1 MDYSSVATDNIAPQ
15 RKKTKSSP
23 SKETSAAARLHPPLY
38 ELALQALSQSGAKDN
53 EHGEKKYL
61 KRDNPNANSPSAE
74 LLVKTFS
81 IDHYPMRMQCD
92 GATNLMERD
101 VNNNISPGL
110 INLSEDLEAFNNYPW
125 GYESFKMTVQYLLTP
140 LKPKTVNLYGFPWAF
155 MAWAFEA
162 IPYLRQYVNYQEEVS
177 CPRILRWLSAKTDKN
192 TKFLNLFTPPNEAI
206 VDEIKIELFGAIA
219 IRRKIILEGGLV
231 VVDDGSGSGAAVGAN
246 DTLLAVFEIKS
257 YYDYDHTSCTDF
269 SPDFATSSEC
279 SACKCQECKA
289 KHDGVIN
296 AINALAA
303 SVKKMTSKRGVIPSK
318 RISYPYTPLEI
329 KCARATGEKHELKKV
344 DVTLEATAE
353 EHNIIVDNPSTASK
367 EEEKVE
373 PPKVFRN
380 EECLINII
388 KDFSISAGLPW
399 HLIAEMYIAINC
411 GDEFHWVLAIVV
423 LKERRIRVYD
433 SISRMR
439 YFRPS
444 SKIQKLAKILPTYLD
459 MSDFLDQ
466 KVLSNWSTIEAY
478 RDKMGNP
485 FDVQYVEGIAQQT
498 IGSL

>member
-53 EHGEKKYL
+53 EHREKKYL

-74 LLVKTFS
+74 SLVKTFS

-92 GATNLMERD
+92 GATNLME
-101 VNNNISPGL
+101 
-110 INLSEDLEAFNNYPW
+110 
-125 GYESFKMTVQYLLTP
+125 
-140 LKPKTVNLYGFPWAF
+140 
-155 MAWAFEA
+155 
-162 IPYLRQYVNYQEEVS
+162 
-177 CPRILRWLSAKTDKN
+177 
-192 TKFLNLFTPPNEAI
+192 
-206 VDEIKIELFGAIA
+206 LFGAIA

-231 VVDDGSGSGAAVGAN
+231 AVDDGSGSGAAVGAN
-246 DTLLAVFEIKS
+246 DTNLAVFEIKS

-289 KHDGVIN
+289 KHDGMIN

-303 SVKKMTSKRGVIPSK
+303 SVKKMASKRGVIPSK

-329 KCARATGEKHELKKV
+329 KAAKRRRKDTSKASSNIKKV

-353 EHNIIVDNPSTASK
+353 EYNIIVDNPSTASK

-373 PPKVFRN
+373 PVLSTIAECFRN

-399 HLIAEMYIAINC
+399 HLIAKMYIPINC
-411 GDEFHWVLAIVV
+411 GDEFHWVLAVVV

-498 IGSL
+498 IGSLDCGLFVAVYAEYLRNGYKYQMMNLIPDYYAKDMLLFCGNTEK